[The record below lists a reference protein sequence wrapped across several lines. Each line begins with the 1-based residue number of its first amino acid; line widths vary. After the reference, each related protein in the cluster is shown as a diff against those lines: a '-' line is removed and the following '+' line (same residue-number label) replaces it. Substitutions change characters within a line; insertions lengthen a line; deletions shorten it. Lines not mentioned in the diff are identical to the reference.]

1 MSETII
7 SKDIKLTDKAAE
19 HVKGF
24 LAKNE
29 TSIGLRLATKTTG
42 CSGYQYVVE
51 AAEQTSPQ
59 DEVFESQG
67 VKIFIDKL
75 SLPMLIGTEMDY
87 VRTGL
92 NEEFQF
98 NNPNS
103 GETCGCGESFSVA
116 EADE

>member
-1 MSETII
+1 MNEKVLST
-7 SKDIKLTDKAAE
+7 DITLTDKAAA
-19 HVKGF
+19 HVKSF
-24 LAKNE
+24 LAKNDA
-29 TSIGLRLATKTTG
+29 SIGLRLATKTTG

-51 AAEQTSPQ
+51 AAEQTTDQ
-59 DEVFESQG
+59 DYVFECKG

-75 SLPMLIGTEMDY
+75 SLPLLIGTEMDY

-103 GETCGCGESFSVA
+103 QETCGCGESFSV
-116 EADE
+116 